1 MHTIISTKRLLGELK
16 WANNKELMRWLVS
29 AGMFVKVDQWK
40 TKRSKKIGSL
50 VNIQPTLVW
59 KEGLQ
64 IEIEK
69 GPKETTCEV
78 EKKKWQIARGSAES
92 VPEFKLLQENK
103 SFGAEANRVTA
114 KSKQRRDTGGGCGI
128 HALSTKRC
136 VQTRKT
142 QRMIY

>member
-29 AGMFVKVDQWK
+29 ASMFVKVDQWK

-78 EKKKWQIARGSAES
+78 EKKKLQIARGSAES
-92 VPEFKLLQENK
+92 VPEFKLLQENN
-103 SFGAEANRVTA
+103 SFGAEAN
-114 KSKQRRDTGGGCGI
+114 K
-128 HALSTKRC
+128 
-136 VQTRKT
+136 
-142 QRMIY
+142 